1 MLQRRYKTESDET
14 LVSLST
20 ADEAA
25 YSELISRHLA
35 AVRRI
40 ARLYSTNPSDF
51 DDLVSE
57 GILGLMNAVK
67 TYDGERGAG
76 FSTYAYSC
84 VHNRI
89 ITAIKKSQ
97 RIISREENI
106 EAMELRESGVS
117 PESIIIT
124 REELSEV
131 FLWMENG
138 LSKTEKSVFELYMS
152 GASYQE
158 IADRLGIPLKSADNA
173 LARVRRKLRR
183 KL

>member
-1 MLQRRYKTESDET
+1 MLQNGYKSQSDE
-14 LVSLST
+14 SLALLARS
-20 ADEAA
+20 DEEAF
-25 YSELISRHLA
+25 SELISRHLA
-35 AVRRI
+35 AVRRA
-40 ARLYSTNPSDF
+40 ARMYSANLSDF

-67 TYDGERGAG
+67 TYDGQRGAS

-97 RIISREENI
+97 RISRCEENIEGLELEGSQSPENIVISREE
-106 EAMELRESGVS
+106 LG
-117 PESIIIT
+117 
-124 REELSEV
+124 EV
-131 FLWMENG
+131 LEWMERD
-138 LSKTEKSVFELYMS
+138 LSKTEKNVFEMYMS

-158 IADRLGIPLKSADNA
+158 IADKLGISLKSADNA
-173 LARVRRKLRR
+173 LLRVRRKLRR

>member
-1 MLQRRYKTESDET
+1 LLQNGYKTESDES
-14 LVSLST
+14 LVSISMS
-20 ADEAA
+20 DEAA

-35 AVRRI
+35 TVRRV
-40 ARLYSTNPSDF
+40 ARLYSTNLSDF

-67 TYDGERGAG
+67 TYNGEREAS

-89 ITAIKKSQ
+89 ITAIRKSQ
-97 RIISREENI
+97 RISRCEENI
-106 EAMELRESGVS
+106 EGLELEGSQS
-117 PESIIIT
+117 PENIVIS

-138 LSKTEKSVFELYMS
+138 LSKTEKSAFELYMS

-158 IADRLGIPLKSADNA
+158 IADKLGISLKSADNA
-173 LARVRRKLRR
+173 LARVRKKLRR